1 MANNTYEQGI
11 LLKEHAFLGEDYV
24 GRSVDPKCHALL
36 QHLRI
41 NQDRLPKAIWEMA
54 IKFSII

>member
-1 MANNTYEQGI
+1 MANKTYEQGI
-11 LLKEHAFLGEDYV
+11 LLKAHAFSGEDYV
-24 GRSVDPKCHALL
+24 VRIVDPKCHALL

-41 NQDRLPKAIWEMA
+41 NQDRLPKVVWEIA